1 MCSMR
6 SRENPAVALL
16 MGPAPASWLGCVAG
30 RALAEGGWSPPASSM
45 AAGRGGCPS
54 QWGAASPAE
63 AISAEP
69 ATVAVAHVVLCRSA
83 AAIGEG
89 LRCRVGAL
97 AGAKVSVP
105 VGAAAGALVRAE
117 AGAPVRAA
125 AGALVRAE
133 AGALARAEAG
143 PPVRA
148 DAGALVRAEDRDGLR
163 CRAEARDTYGLRLGA

>member
-1 MCSMR
+1 MCSTR

-16 MGPAPASWLGCVAG
+16 MGPAPASWLGWVAG
-30 RALAEGGWSPPASSM
+30 RALAEGEWSPPASSM

-83 AAIGEG
+83 AAIGDG
-89 LRCRVGAL
+89 LRCRVGVL

-117 AGAPVRAA
+117 AGPPVPAEAGTLVRAG

-133 AGALARAEAG
+133 GGALVRAGAGTL
-143 PPVRA
+143 VRA
-148 DAGALVRAEDRDGLR
+148 GAGALVRAGAGALV
-163 CRAEARDTYGLRLGA
+163 RA